1 MREWEVK
8 SCWWIFYLRMFWGLV
23 TSWLPLFLRTG
34 LLLHSCHAH
43 RWPHC
48 WKRLSQTFVIPAKT
62 HGESSGGYCS
72 FVFFFLYYSCFFVF
86 VFLAVFVCLLLNCVL
101 PDNII
106 NIIQLSLGNL
116 TFSSENWSFPLLIKS
131 HWLGPDILLL
141 DFPES
146 NAFNWP
152 LNGLL
157 EHNQFLGWGV
167 VSR

>member
-1 MREWEVK
+1 
-8 SCWWIFYLRMFWGLV
+8 MFWGFV
-23 TSWLPLFLRTG
+23 ISWLPLLLRTG

-43 RWPHC
+43 RWPYC

-62 HGESSGGYCS
+62 HGESSGWYWLVFYIYIYTILVFCL
-72 FVFFFLYYSCFFVF
+72 FVC
-86 VFLAVFVCLLLNCVL
+86 FLAVFVCLLLNCVL

-131 HWLGPDILLL
+131 HWLGPDILLV

-152 LNGLL
+152 LNDLL
-157 EHNQFLGWGV
+157 EHNQFLGWGLF
-167 VSR
+167 SR